1 MARDSV
7 KKAGT
12 VTRVD
17 LSEAIVART
26 GVPRADATRFLEA
39 MLQRISDALVAGET
53 VKLSRFGNFQARSKR
68 ERLGRNPKTGEE
80 APITPR
86 RVLTFRPSQL
96 LRQRVE
102 KSSLC
107 SAQRPDRD

>member
-17 LSEAIVART
+17 LSEAIVAHT

-39 MLQRISDALVAGET
+39 MLKHISDALVAGDT

-68 ERLGRNPKTGEE
+68 ERLGRNPKTGQEV
-80 APITPR
+80 PITPR
-86 RVLTFRPSQL
+86 RVVTFRPSHL

-102 KSSLC
+102 SP
-107 SAQRPDRD
+107 RPRAPRRSDRD

>member
-1 MARDSV
+1 MTLQGA

-17 LSEAIVART
+17 LSEAIVSQT
-26 GVPRADATRFLEA
+26 GVPRAEATRFLEG
-39 MLQRISDALVAGET
+39 MLRRISDALVAGET

-68 ERLGRNPKTGEE
+68 ERVGRNPKTGKEV
-80 APITPR
+80 PITPR
-86 RVLTFRPSQL
+86 RVVTFRPSQL

-102 KSSLC
+102 
-107 SAQRPDRD
+107 APRPQPARRSDRD